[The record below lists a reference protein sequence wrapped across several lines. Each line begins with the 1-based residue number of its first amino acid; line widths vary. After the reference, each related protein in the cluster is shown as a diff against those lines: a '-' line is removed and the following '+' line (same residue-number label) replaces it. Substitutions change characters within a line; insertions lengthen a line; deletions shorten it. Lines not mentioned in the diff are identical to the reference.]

1 MPYILLDIVFDK
13 NKKCFYGEKFIII
26 FIFA

>member
-13 NKKCFYGEKFIII
+13 NKKCFDGEKFIII
-26 FIFA
+26 FNFA

>member
-13 NKKCFYGEKFIII
+13 NKKCFDSEKFIII